1 MRKLREVSK
10 EIETIINESGR
21 ISDCNYKRKIQ
32 KRVEFLKQMQFYLET
47 NPTIDFLQK
56 QYDKLSS
63 KIDCIDKEYFDNYE
77 WASKLDAIT
86 RRKTRNTFDE
96 MYDVKKIKNQII
108 ALKYLLKK

>member
-1 MRKLREVSK
+1 MRTKRKVFK
-10 EIETIINESGR
+10 EKETVINESKS
-21 ISDCNYKRKIQ
+21 IQDCNYKRKIQ

-47 NPTIDFLQK
+47 NPTIDFIQK

-96 MYDVKKIKNQII
+96 MYDVKKIKNQMK

>member
-21 ISDCNYKRKIQ
+21 IEDCNYKRKIQ

-47 NPTIDFLQK
+47 NPTIDFIQK
-56 QYDKLSS
+56 QYDNISNKMDS
-63 KIDCIDKEYFDNYE
+63 INKEYLDNYE
-77 WASKLDAIT
+77 FVSNLDAIT
-86 RRKTRNTFDE
+86 RRKIRNMFDE
-96 MYDVKKIKNQII
+96 MHDVKKIKNQII